1 MTTLSSLRSGIK
13 SIQQGTIT
21 VANAS
26 ASNTATISS
35 VDTAKAVVMYGGHT
49 GTANGVSACMGR
61 ATLTNATTVTVDRP
75 AGFNSSPVIFN
86 YTVVEFS

>member
-49 GTANGVSACMGR
+49 ATSNGVAASMARC
-61 ATLTNATTVTVDRP
+61 TLTNATTVTVDRA
-75 AGFNSSPVIFN
+75 AGFLTNPVIFN